1 MQTLTNSYLAK
12 IAVNLAF
19 LSVFIGGVAATFLA
33 SLLMVEPSKRLADWV
48 VGSAALAAGGFIF
61 CVVASVML
69 TIALNP
75 DAPSNVNSATS
86 IDTGRIVS
94 MLGFVFGLIGL
105 LTSIGLSG
113 WLRSRKS
120 GITTS
125 SICLISLLLVI
136 WAIVG
141 FQ

>member
-1 MQTLTNSYLAK
+1 MNF
-12 IAVNLAF
+12 AF
-19 LSVFIGGVAATFLA
+19 LSAFIGGVAATFLA
-33 SLLMVEPSKRLADWV
+33 TLLMVDPSKRLADWV
-48 VGSAALAAGGFIF
+48 VGSAALAAGGFIV

-69 TIALNP
+69 TIVLNP
-75 DAPSNVNSATS
+75 DAPNNVNSATS

-94 MLGFVFGLIGL
+94 MFGFGFVFGLIGL
-105 LTSIGLSG
+105 LTSIELSG

-141 FQ
+141 F

>member
-1 MQTLTNSYLAK
+1 MNF
-12 IAVNLAF
+12 AF
-19 LSVFIGGVAATFLA
+19 LSAFIGGVAATFLA
-33 SLLMVEPSKRLADWV
+33 TLLMVDPSKRLADWV
-48 VGSAALAAGGFIF
+48 VGSAALAAGGFIV

-69 TIALNP
+69 TIVLNP
-75 DAPSNVNSATS
+75 DAPNNVNSATS

-94 MLGFVFGLIGL
+94 MFGFGFGFVFGLIGL
-105 LTSIGLSG
+105 LTSIELSG

-141 FQ
+141 F

>member
-1 MQTLTNSYLAK
+1 VQTLTNSYLAK

-48 VGSAALAAGGFIF
+48 VGSAALAAGGFII

-69 TIALNP
+69 IIVLNP

-113 WLRSRKS
+113 WLRSRNLGS
-120 GITTS
+120 QPH
-125 SICLISLLLVI
+125 LFV
-136 WAIVG
+136 
-141 FQ
+141 